1 MLRFALVLLPSSRS
15 QSESQGVLESRGA
28 VLAARELEVVPEPV
42 LEVAL
47 ELELEPATVPLV
59 VLAHLVATR

>member
-1 MLRFALVLLPSSRS
+1 M
-15 QSESQGVLESRGA
+15 
-28 VLAARELEVVPEPV
+28 PEPV

>member
-1 MLRFALVLLPSSRS
+1 M
-15 QSESQGVLESRGA
+15 LESRGA
-28 VLAARELEVVPEPV
+28 ILAARELEVVPEPV